1 VPVEDLTEIE
11 GFDEEVAEELRNR
24 AQTYL
29 EERESELTDRRRELG
44 VSDELAE
51 MEQLNANML
60 VKLGENGI
68 KTRDDLA
75 DLASDELVEMLGDE
89 APSED
94 EAGQIIMAARAHW
107 FEGEEAGQ
115 ETTGQETTGESAGE
129 TAEQQGS

>member
-1 VPVEDLTEIE
+1 
-11 GFDEEVAEELRNR
+11 
-24 AQTYL
+24 
-29 EERESELTDRRRELG
+29 
-44 VSDELAE
+44 
-51 MEQLNANML
+51 MEPLNANML

-107 FEGEEAGQ
+107 FEGEETAQ
-115 ETTGQETTGESAGE
+115 ETAQETAKETGGESAGE